1 MYILYYM
8 FQLINI
14 AQKLLKLSKK
24 YFNKKCLIQK
34 NIILVKKFVVVH
46 IE

>member
-24 YFNKKCLIQK
+24 YFNKKYLIQK
-34 NIILVKKFVVVH
+34 KILY
-46 IE
+46 